1 MRFMQRV
8 IFVELCVVVLMST
21 SVQAQQRPLVTEDPE
36 PIGAGRVLLEA
47 GLDYNRDVLFPVSG
61 LTGNL
66 MKLPLI
72 GISFGVG
79 SIAEIQ
85 IDGGLWN
92 SLSITNRAQAPLSSL
107 VTATGDKTSSVE
119 DIVIGAKVRIA
130 GEGVARP
137 SIGARFA
144 TRLPNASNESGIGLD
159 TIDFFSSL
167 LLGKTIQSV
176 RVVGNIGLGILSDPT
191 QGNRQNDVLT
201 YGVSFARALTDA
213 TEIVGEINGRVS
225 TREGTPPPGTESR
238 SVLRFGG
245 RYTRGMLRVDA
256 GLLLGLTSMSNIS
269 NGVGFTTG
277 FTYVFNNSSQLP

>member
-1 MRFMQRV
+1 MRFMQKAV
-8 IFVELCVVVLMST
+8 FVGLCAVVLMSA
-21 SVQAQQRPLVTEDPE
+21 SMKAQQRPLVTEDPE
-36 PIGAGRVLLEA
+36 TIGAGRVLVEA

-66 MKLPLI
+66 IKLPLV
-72 GISFGVG
+72 GISFGLG

-107 VTATGDKTSSVE
+107 VTVTGNKTSSVE
-119 DIVIGAKVRIA
+119 DIVVGAKVRIV

-137 SIGARFA
+137 SIGARFS
-144 TRLPNASNESGIGLD
+144 TRLPNASNENGIGLG

-201 YGVSFARALTDA
+201 YGVSFARALTDT

-225 TREGTPPPGTESR
+225 TREETPPPGTESR
-238 SVLRFGG
+238 AVLRFGG

>member
-1 MRFMQRV
+1 MRFMQKAV
-8 IFVELCVVVLMST
+8 FVELCVAVLMST

>member
-1 MRFMQRV
+1 MRFIQKA
-8 IFVELCVVVLMST
+8 IFVGLCVGVLMPT
-21 SVQAQQRPLVTEDPE
+21 NVQAQQRPLVTEDPE
-36 PIGAGRVLLEA
+36 PVGAGRVLLEV

-66 MKLPLI
+66 TKLPLI

-85 IDGGLWN
+85 IDGGLRN
-92 SLSITNRAQAPLSSL
+92 SLSITNRTQAPLSSL

-191 QGNRQNDVLT
+191 QANRQNDVLT
-201 YGVSFARALTDA
+201 YGVSFARALTDT

-225 TREGTPPPGTESR
+225 TREGIPPPGTESR

>member
-1 MRFMQRV
+1 MRFIQKA
-8 IFVELCVVVLMST
+8 IFVGLCVGVLMST

-36 PIGAGRVLLEA
+36 PVGAGRVLLEA

-66 MKLPLI
+66 TKFPLI

-79 SIAEIQ
+79 SITEIQ
-85 IDGGLWN
+85 IDGGLRN

-130 GEGVARP
+130 GEGMARP

-201 YGVSFARALTDA
+201 YGVSFARALTDT
-213 TEIVGEINGRVS
+213 TEIVGEINGRIS

-256 GLLLGLTSMSNIS
+256 GLLLGLTSMANIS

-277 FTYVFNNSSQLP
+277 FTYVFNNSHQLP

>member
-1 MRFMQRV
+1 MRFMQKAV
-8 IFVELCVVVLMST
+8 FVGLCAVVLMSA
-21 SVQAQQRPLVTEDPE
+21 SMKAQQRPLVTEDPE
-36 PIGAGRVLLEA
+36 PVGAGRVLVEV

-72 GISFGVG
+72 GISFGLG

-92 SLSITNRAQAPLSSL
+92 SLSITNRVQAPLSSL
-107 VTATGDKTSSVE
+107 VTVTGNKTSSVE
-119 DIVIGAKVRIA
+119 DIVVGAKVRIA

-137 SIGARFA
+137 SIGVRFS
-144 TRLPNASNESGIGLD
+144 TRLPNASNENGIGLG

-201 YGVSFARALTDA
+201 YGVSFARALTDT

-225 TREGTPPPGTESR
+225 TRNEIPPPGTESR
-238 SVLRFGG
+238 AVLRFGG

>member
-1 MRFMQRV
+1 MRFIQKA
-8 IFVELCVVVLMST
+8 IFVGLCVGVLMST

-36 PIGAGRVLLEA
+36 PVGAGRVLLEV

-66 MKLPLI
+66 TKLPLI

-85 IDGGLWN
+85 IDGGLRN

-119 DIVIGAKVRIA
+119 DIIIGAKVRIA
-130 GEGVARP
+130 GEGMARP

-191 QGNRQNDVLT
+191 QANRQNDVLT

-225 TREGTPPPGTESR
+225 TREGIPPPGTESR

>member
-1 MRFMQRV
+1 MRFIQKA
-8 IFVELCVVVLMST
+8 IFVGLCVGVLMST

-36 PIGAGRVLLEA
+36 PVGAGRVLLEV

-66 MKLPLI
+66 TKLPLI

-85 IDGGLWN
+85 IDGGLRN

-130 GEGVARP
+130 GEGRARP

-191 QGNRQNDVLT
+191 QANRQNDVLT
-201 YGVSFARALTDA
+201 YGVSFARALTDT

-225 TREGTPPPGTESR
+225 TREGIPPPGTESR

>member
-1 MRFMQRV
+1 MRFMQKA
-8 IFVELCVVVLMST
+8 IFVGLCAVVLMSA
-21 SVQAQQRPLVTEDPE
+21 SMKAQQRPLVTEDPE
-36 PIGAGRVLLEA
+36 PVGAGRVLVEA

-107 VTATGDKTSSVE
+107 VTVTGNKTSSVE
-119 DIVIGAKVRIA
+119 DIVVGAKVRIA

-137 SIGARFA
+137 SIGVRFS
-144 TRLPNASNESGIGLD
+144 TRLPNASNENGIGLG

-201 YGVSFARALTDA
+201 YGVSFARALTDT

-225 TREGTPPPGTESR
+225 TRNEIPPPGTESR
-238 SVLRFGG
+238 AVLRFGG

>member
-1 MRFMQRV
+1 MQKAV
-8 IFVELCVVVLMST
+8 FVGLCAGVLMST

-36 PIGAGRVLLEA
+36 PIGAGRVLLEV

-66 MKLPLI
+66 RKLPLI

-119 DIVIGAKVRIA
+119 DIVVGAKVRIA

-213 TEIVGEINGRVS
+213 TEIVGEINGRIS

-256 GLLLGLTSMSNIS
+256 GLLLGLTSLSNIS

>member
-1 MRFMQRV
+1 MRFMQKAV
-8 IFVELCVVVLMST
+8 FVGLCAGVLMST

-36 PIGAGRVLLEA
+36 PIGAGRVLLEV

-66 MKLPLI
+66 RKLPLI

-119 DIVIGAKVRIA
+119 DIVVGAKVRIA

-213 TEIVGEINGRVS
+213 TEIVGEINGRIS

-256 GLLLGLTSMSNIS
+256 GLLLGLTSLSNIS

>member
-1 MRFMQRV
+1 
-8 IFVELCVVVLMST
+8 MST

-36 PIGAGRVLLEA
+36 PVGAGRVLLEV

-66 MKLPLI
+66 TKLPLI

-85 IDGGLWN
+85 IDGGLRN
-92 SLSITNRAQAPLSSL
+92 SLSITNRTQAPLSSL
-107 VTATGDKTSSVE
+107 VNATGDKTSSVE

-130 GEGVARP
+130 GEGMARP

-191 QGNRQNDVLT
+191 QANRQNDVLT
-201 YGVSFARALTDA
+201 YGVSFARALTDT

-225 TREGTPPPGTESR
+225 TREGIPPPGTESR

>member
-1 MRFMQRV
+1 MRFIQKA
-8 IFVELCVVVLMST
+8 IFVGLCVGVLMST

-36 PIGAGRVLLEA
+36 PVGAGRVLLEV

-66 MKLPLI
+66 TKLPLI

-85 IDGGLWN
+85 IDGGLRN

-130 GEGVARP
+130 GEGMARP

-191 QGNRQNDVLT
+191 QANRQNDVLT
-201 YGVSFARALTDA
+201 YGVSFARALTDT

-225 TREGTPPPGTESR
+225 TREGIPPPGTESR

>member
-1 MRFMQRV
+1 MRFMQKA
-8 IFVELCVVVLMST
+8 IFVGLCAVVLMSA
-21 SVQAQQRPLVTEDPE
+21 SMKAQQRPLVTEDPE
-36 PIGAGRVLLEA
+36 PVGAGRVLVEA

-72 GISFGVG
+72 GISFGLG

-92 SLSITNRAQAPLSSL
+92 SLSITNRVQAPLSSL
-107 VTATGDKTSSVE
+107 VTVTGNKTSSVE
-119 DIVIGAKVRIA
+119 DIVVGAKVRIA

-137 SIGARFA
+137 SIGVRFS
-144 TRLPNASNESGIGLD
+144 TRLPNASNENGIGLG

-201 YGVSFARALTDA
+201 YGVSFARALTDT

-225 TREGTPPPGTESR
+225 TRKEIPPPGTESR
-238 SVLRFGG
+238 AVLRFGG

>member
-1 MRFMQRV
+1 MRFIQKV
-8 IFVELCVVVLMST
+8 IFVGLCVGVLMST
-21 SVQAQQRPLVTEDPE
+21 NVQAQQRPLVTEDPE
-36 PIGAGRVLLEA
+36 PVGAGRVLLEV

-61 LTGNL
+61 LTGDL
-66 MKLPLI
+66 TKLPLI

-85 IDGGLWN
+85 IDGGLRN
-92 SLSITNRAQAPLSSL
+92 SLSITNRTQAPLSSL

-130 GEGVARP
+130 GEGMARP

-191 QGNRQNDVLT
+191 QANRQNDVLT
-201 YGVSFARALTDA
+201 YGVSFARALTDT

-225 TREGTPPPGTESR
+225 TREGIPPPGTESR

>member
-1 MRFMQRV
+1 MRFMQKAV
-8 IFVELCVVVLMST
+8 FVGLCAVVLMSA
-21 SVQAQQRPLVTEDPE
+21 SMKAQQRPLVTEDPE
-36 PIGAGRVLLEA
+36 PVGAGRVLVEV

-72 GISFGVG
+72 GISFGLG

-92 SLSITNRAQAPLSSL
+92 SLSITNRVQAPLSSL
-107 VTATGDKTSSVE
+107 VTVTGNKTSSVE
-119 DIVIGAKVRIA
+119 DIVVGAKVRIA

-137 SIGARFA
+137 SIGVRFS
-144 TRLPNASNESGIGLD
+144 TRLPNASNENGIGLG

-201 YGVSFARALTDA
+201 YGVSFARALTDT

-225 TREGTPPPGTESR
+225 TRKEIPPPGTESR
-238 SVLRFGG
+238 AVLRFGG